1 MSFELK
7 KEIKGFTLIEIM
19 VVLALIAILGSI
31 TIMSDYKTNKYKNS
45 LLVDTEAVSIDIRD
59 MQNRTSNFLQDT
71 IVNNIGYG
79 IFFDLNNRLRTETFF
94 KKEGDFDISELSSVN
109 SMKPIDDFIF
119 NSNNS
124 IKRICLNGCSTKELD
139 PQGKLAIYFIKPRP
153 YAYFSY
159 SDDGLTYYTNLYPSY
174 NAINHA
180 CIEIF
185 SEGISDVRRID
196 VYYIGQISFSYGN
209 CEN

>member
-124 IKRICLNGCSTKELD
+124 IKRICLNGCSTKELY